1 MPDAR
6 VDKSQKSAGEPSY
19 DGFLPQKGWK
29 RILVGAAY
37 ALLIAAGAFIGLKY
51 LLPMF
56 APFIIAWIA
65 AALVQP
71 LIRLICKKAKI
82 SRKFVGAVL
91 VTAVLVGLGT
101 GVFFICERVFSEL
114 RGLLE
119 ALSSD
124 SDSLLGAVR
133 DFLDRVS
140 ERFPFLG
147 DVTGDDELLSVSGD
161 MIKRRALDP
170 VLRRGGACG
179 QTRDEHSRRAFLHDH
194 TYHGGI
200 LHRADFS
207 GVTAAL
213 SSRLPAPA
221 RVFAER
227 AKKSLSETGTKY
239 LRAYVTMM
247 AITFLQLLCGLLIL
261 GVDYAFTIAL
271 FTAVADALPVIGVG
285 TILIPWGLIELAGGN
300 FYVGFGLLI
309 IFAIVS
315 VSRQIIEPR
324 VVGVNLGISPLATLA
339 AMYAGYKLIGVLG
352 MFAAPML
359 AIIVKNLFFADK
371 GDA

>member
-161 MIKRRALDP
+161 MIKSALST
-170 VLRRGGACG
+170 LSSGAAELVG
-179 QTRDEHSRRAFLHDH
+179 KLAMNIPGALFFTI
-194 TYHGGI
+194 I
-200 LHRADFS
+200 LIMAAYYICADFS